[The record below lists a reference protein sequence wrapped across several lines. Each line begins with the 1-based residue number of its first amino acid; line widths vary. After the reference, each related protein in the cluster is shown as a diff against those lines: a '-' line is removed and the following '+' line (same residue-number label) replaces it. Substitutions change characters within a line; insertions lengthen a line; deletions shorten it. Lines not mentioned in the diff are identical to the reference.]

1 MRFVVTGGAGF
12 IGSNLV
18 EKLVKEGHE
27 VIVLDNL
34 HTGSLHNLKNL
45 KISFIKG
52 DSGEIEKIV
61 EQIDGIFHLGIPSS
75 SPMYK
80 KRREL
85 VFKAIEDWI
94 KILEFVT
101 KNKVKV
107 VLASTSSIYNGNPIP
122 WREDMQIIP
131 TDFYTEARY
140 AMERIAKVYNDL
152 YGTKVIALRLFS
164 VYGEKEEF
172 KGEYAN
178 LVTQFIL
185 AALKGETIK
194 IFGDG
199 TQTRDFIYV
208 QDVVDAFIKAMNSNI
223 DFDVFNVGRGK
234 NYSLNEVVAMV
245 SRILNVE
252 VKVKYVEN
260 PIKNYVWHTLAD
272 TTKAEEKLGFKAK
285 VDLEEGI
292 RKIIPYYKKVV
303 ENLTTP
309 SL

>member
-18 EKLVKEGHE
+18 EKLIKEGNE
-27 VIVLDNL
+27 VIVIDNL
-34 HTGSLHNLKNL
+34 HTGSLYNLKNL
-45 KISFIKG
+45 NIKFVKG
-52 DSGEIEKIV
+52 DAGEIEKIIDP
-61 EQIDGIFHLGIPSS
+61 IDGIFHLGIPSS

-80 KRREL
+80 KKREL
-85 VFKAIEDWI
+85 IYKAMEDWI
-94 KILEFVT
+94 KILEYAT
-101 KNKVKV
+101 KNKIKI
-107 VLASTSSIYNGNPIP
+107 VLASTSSIYNGNPVP

-131 TDFYTEARY
+131 TDFYTEVRY

-152 YGTKVIALRLFS
+152 YGTKVVALRLFS
-164 VYGEKEEF
+164 VYGEREEF

-194 IFGDG
+194 VFGDG

-208 QDVVDAFIKAMNSNI
+208 QDVVDAFIKAMNSSI
-223 DFDVFNVGRGK
+223 DFDIFNVGRGK
-234 NYSLNEVVAMV
+234 SYSLNEVIAMV
-245 SRILNVE
+245 SRILDVD
-252 VKVKYVEN
+252 VRVKYVEN

-272 TTKAEEKLGFKAK
+272 TTKAEERLGFKAK

-292 RKIIPYYKKVV
+292 RKIIPYYKKII
-303 ENLTTP
+303 E
-309 SL
+309 SMS

>member
-18 EKLVKEGHE
+18 ERLIKEGNE
-27 VIVLDNL
+27 VIVIDNL
-34 HTGSLHNLKNL
+34 HTGSLYNLKNL
-45 KISFIKG
+45 NIKFVKG
-52 DSGEIEKIV
+52 DAGEIDRIIDP
-61 EQIDGIFHLGIPSS
+61 IDGIFHLGIPSS

-80 KRREL
+80 KKREL
-85 VFKAIEDWI
+85 IYKAIEDWI
-94 KILEFVT
+94 KILEYAT
-101 KNKVKV
+101 KNKIKI
-107 VLASTSSIYNGNPIP
+107 VLASTSSIYNGNPVP

-131 TDFYTEARY
+131 TDFYTEVRY

-152 YGTKVIALRLFS
+152 YGTKVVALRLFS
-164 VYGEKEEF
+164 VYGEREEF

-178 LVTQFIL
+178 LVSQFIL

-194 IFGDG
+194 VFGDG

-223 DFDVFNVGRGK
+223 DFDIFNVGRGK
-234 NYSLNEVVAMV
+234 SYSLNEVIAMV
-245 SRILNVE
+245 SRILDVE

-272 TTKAEEKLGFKAK
+272 TTKAEERLGFKAK

-292 RKIIPYYKKVV
+292 RKIIPYYKKFLESV
-303 ENLTTP
+303 
-309 SL
+309 

>member
-18 EKLVKEGHE
+18 ERLIKDGHE
-27 VIVLDNL
+27 VIVIDNL
-34 HTGSLHNLKNL
+34 HTGNLHNLKDMNIKFL
-45 KISFIKG
+45 KGSA
-52 DSGEIEKIV
+52 GEIEKIIDP
-61 EQIDGIFHLGIPSS
+61 IDGIFHLGIPSS

-80 KRREL
+80 MKREL
-85 VFKAIEDWI
+85 IYEAMKDWI
-94 KILEFVT
+94 KILEFAT
-101 KNKVKV
+101 KNKVKI
-107 VLASTSSIYNGNPIP
+107 VLASTSSIYNGNPLP

-131 TDFYTEARY
+131 TDFYTEVRY
-140 AMERIAKVYNDL
+140 SMERIAKVYHEL

-164 VYGEKEEF
+164 VYGEREEF

-208 QDVVDAFIKAMNSNI
+208 QDVVDAFIKAMNSSI
-223 DFDVFNVGRGK
+223 DFDVFNVGKGK
-234 NYSLNEVVAMV
+234 NYSLNEVIAMI
-245 SRILNVE
+245 SRILDIE
-252 VKVKYVEN
+252 IKVKYVEN

-272 TTKAEEKLGFKAK
+272 TSKAEEKLWFKAK
-285 VDLEEGI
+285 VELEEGI
-292 RKIIPYYKKVV
+292 RKIIPYYKKVIQ
-303 ENLTTP
+303 
-309 SL
+309 SS

>member
-18 EKLVKEGHE
+18 ERLVKEGNE
-27 VIVLDNL
+27 VIVIDNL
-34 HTGSLHNLKNL
+34 HTGNLQNLKGLNI
-45 KISFIKG
+45 KFIKA
-52 DSGEIEKIV
+52 DAGEIDKIIDP
-61 EQIDGIFHLGIPSS
+61 IDGIFHVGIFSS

-80 KRREL
+80 KKREL
-85 VFKAIEDWI
+85 IYKAIEDWI
-94 KILEFVT
+94 KILEYAT
-101 KNKVKV
+101 KNKIKI
-107 VLASTSSIYNGNPIP
+107 VLTSSSSIYNGNPVP

-131 TDFYTEARY
+131 TDFYSEVRY
-140 AMERIAKVYNDL
+140 AMERLAKVYNDL
-152 YGTKVIALRLFS
+152 YGTKVVILRLFS
-164 VYGEKEEF
+164 VYGEREEF

-223 DFDVFNVGRGK
+223 DFDIFNVGRGK
-234 NYSLNEVVAMV
+234 SYSLNEVIAMV
-245 SRILNVE
+245 SRILDVD
-252 VKVKYVEN
+252 VRVKYVEN

-272 TTKAEEKLGFKAK
+272 TTKAEERLGFKAK

-292 RKIIPYYKKVV
+292 RKIIPYYKRFLESV
-303 ENLTTP
+303 
-309 SL
+309 

>member
-18 EKLVKEGHE
+18 ERLIKEGNE
-27 VIVLDNL
+27 VIVIDNL
-34 HTGSLHNLKNL
+34 HTGSLYNLKGLNI
-45 KISFIKG
+45 KFVKG
-52 DSGEIEKIV
+52 DAGEIEKIIDA
-61 EQIDGIFHLGIPSS
+61 IDGIFHLGIPSS

-80 KRREL
+80 KKREL
-85 VFKAIEDWI
+85 IYKAIEDWI
-94 KILEFVT
+94 KILEYAT
-101 KNKVKV
+101 KNKVKI
-107 VLASTSSIYNGNPIP
+107 VLASTSSIYNGNPVP

-131 TDFYTEARY
+131 TDFYTEVRY

-152 YGTKVIALRLFS
+152 YGTKVVALRLFS
-164 VYGEKEEF
+164 VYGEREEF

-178 LVTQFIL
+178 LVSQFIL

-194 IFGDG
+194 VFGDG

-223 DFDVFNVGRGK
+223 DFDIFNVGRGK
-234 NYSLNEVVAMV
+234 SYSLNEVIAMV
-245 SRILNVE
+245 SRILDVD
-252 VKVKYVEN
+252 VRVKYVEN

-272 TTKAEEKLGFKAK
+272 TTKAEERLGFKAK

-292 RKIIPYYKKVV
+292 RKIIPYYKKFLESV
-303 ENLTTP
+303 
-309 SL
+309 

>member
-1 MRFVVTGGAGF
+1 MMFAVTGGAGF

-18 EKLVKEGHE
+18 ERLVKEGNE
-27 VIVLDNL
+27 VIVIDNL
-34 HTGSLHNLKNL
+34 HTGNLYNLKSLN
-45 KISFIKG
+45 IKFLRG
-52 DSGEIEKIV
+52 NAGEIERITD
-61 EQIDGIFHLGIPSS
+61 QIDGIFHLGIPSS

-80 KRREL
+80 NKREL
-85 VFKAIEDWI
+85 IFRAIEDWV
-94 KILEFVT
+94 KILEYAT
-101 KNKVKV
+101 KNRVKI
-107 VLASTSSIYNGNPIP
+107 VLASTSSIYNGNPTP

-140 AMERIAKVYNDL
+140 AMERIAKVYNNL
-152 YGTKVIALRLFS
+152 YGTKVVALRLFS
-164 VYGEKEEF
+164 VYGEREEF
-172 KGEYAN
+172 KREYAN

-185 AALKGETIK
+185 SALKGETIK

-223 DFDVFNVGRGK
+223 DFDVFNVGMGK

-245 SRILNVE
+245 SRILDVE
-252 VKVKYVEN
+252 VKVKYIEN

-272 TTKAEEKLGFKAK
+272 TTKAEEKLGFRGK

-292 RKIIPYYKKVV
+292 RKIVPYYKKFL
-303 ENLTTP
+303 N

>member
-18 EKLVKEGHE
+18 ERLVKEGNE
-27 VIVLDNL
+27 IIVIDNL
-34 HTGSLHNLKNL
+34 HTGNLQNLKGLNI
-45 KISFIKG
+45 KFIKA
-52 DSGEIEKIV
+52 DAGEIDKII
-61 EQIDGIFHLGIPSS
+61 EPIDGIFHVGIFSS

-80 KRREL
+80 KKREL
-85 VFKAIEDWI
+85 IYKAIEDWI
-94 KILEFVT
+94 KILEFAT
-101 KNKVKV
+101 KNKIKV
-107 VLASTSSIYNGNPIP
+107 VLTSSSSIYNGNPVP

-140 AMERIAKVYNDL
+140 AMERIAKVYNEF
-152 YGTKVIALRLFS
+152 YGTKVVILRLFS
-164 VYGEKEEF
+164 VYGEREEF

-185 AALKGETIK
+185 AALKRETIK
-194 IFGDG
+194 VFGDG

-208 QDVVDAFIKAMNSNI
+208 QDVVEAFIKAMNSNI
-223 DFDVFNVGRGK
+223 DFDIFNVGKGK
-234 NYSLNEVVAMV
+234 NYSLNEVIAMI
-245 SRILNVE
+245 SRILDVE
-252 VKVKYVEN
+252 MKIKYTEN

-292 RKIIPYYKKVV
+292 RKIIPYYKKII
-303 ENLTTP
+303 E
-309 SL
+309 SMS

>member
-18 EKLVKEGHE
+18 EKLIKEGNE
-27 VIVLDNL
+27 VIVIDNL
-34 HTGSLHNLKNL
+34 HTGSLYNLKGLNI
-45 KISFIKG
+45 KFVKG
-52 DSGEIEKIV
+52 DAGEIDRIIDP
-61 EQIDGIFHLGIPSS
+61 IDGIFHLGIPSS

-80 KRREL
+80 KKREL
-85 VFKAIEDWI
+85 IYKAIEDWI
-94 KILEFVT
+94 KILEYAT
-101 KNKVKV
+101 KNKVKII
-107 VLASTSSIYNGNPIP
+107 LASTSSIYNGNPVP

-131 TDFYTEARY
+131 TDFYTEVRY

-152 YGTKVIALRLFS
+152 YGTKVVALRLFS
-164 VYGEKEEF
+164 VYGEREEF

-194 IFGDG
+194 VFGDG

-223 DFDVFNVGRGK
+223 DFDIFNVGRGK
-234 NYSLNEVVAMV
+234 SYSLNEVISMV
-245 SRILNVE
+245 SRILDVE
-252 VKVKYVEN
+252 VKVKYTEN

-272 TTKAEEKLGFKAK
+272 TTKAEEKLGFKTK

-292 RKIIPYYKKVV
+292 RKIIPYYKKII
-303 ENLTTP
+303 E
-309 SL
+309 SMS

>member
-18 EKLVKEGHE
+18 ERLIKEGNE
-27 VIVLDNL
+27 VIVIDNL
-34 HTGSLHNLKNL
+34 HTGSLYNLKNL
-45 KISFIKG
+45 NIKFVKG
-52 DSGEIEKIV
+52 DAGEIDRIIDP
-61 EQIDGIFHLGIPSS
+61 IDGIFHLGIPSS

-80 KRREL
+80 KKREL
-85 VFKAIEDWI
+85 IYKAIEDWI
-94 KILEFVT
+94 KILEYAT
-101 KNKVKV
+101 KNKIKI
-107 VLASTSSIYNGNPIP
+107 VLASTSSIYNGNPVP

-131 TDFYTEARY
+131 TDFYTEVRY

-152 YGTKVIALRLFS
+152 YGTKVVALRLFS
-164 VYGEKEEF
+164 VYGEREEF

-194 IFGDG
+194 VFGDG

-208 QDVVDAFIKAMNSNI
+208 QDVVEAFIKAMNSNI
-223 DFDVFNVGRGK
+223 DFDIFNVGRGK
-234 NYSLNEVVAMV
+234 SYSLNEVIAMV
-245 SRILNVE
+245 SRILDVE
-252 VKVKYVEN
+252 LRVKYVEN

-272 TTKAEEKLGFKAK
+272 TTKAEERLGFKAK

-292 RKIIPYYKKVV
+292 RKIIPYYKKFLESV
-303 ENLTTP
+303 
-309 SL
+309 

>member
-18 EKLVKEGHE
+18 EKLIKEGNE
-27 VIVLDNL
+27 VIVIDNL
-34 HTGSLHNLKNL
+34 HTGSLYNLKNL
-45 KISFIKG
+45 NIKFVKG
-52 DSGEIEKIV
+52 DAGEIDKIIDP
-61 EQIDGIFHLGIPSS
+61 IDGIFHLGIPSS

-80 KRREL
+80 KKREL
-85 VFKAIEDWI
+85 IYKAIEDWI
-94 KILEFVT
+94 KILEYAT
-101 KNKVKV
+101 KNKIKI
-107 VLASTSSIYNGNPIP
+107 VLASTSSIYNGNPVP

-131 TDFYTEARY
+131 TDFYTEVRY

-152 YGTKVIALRLFS
+152 YGTKVVALRLFS

-194 IFGDG
+194 VFGDG

-208 QDVVDAFIKAMNSNI
+208 QDVVDAFIKAMNSSI
-223 DFDVFNVGRGK
+223 DFDIFNVGKGK
-234 NYSLNEVVAMV
+234 NYSLNEVIAMI
-245 SRILNVE
+245 SRILDVE

-260 PIKNYVWHTLAD
+260 PIKNYVWHALAD

-285 VDLEEGI
+285 VNLEEGI
-292 RKIIPYYKKVV
+292 RKIIPYYKKIV
-303 ENLTTP
+303 EST
-309 SL
+309 S